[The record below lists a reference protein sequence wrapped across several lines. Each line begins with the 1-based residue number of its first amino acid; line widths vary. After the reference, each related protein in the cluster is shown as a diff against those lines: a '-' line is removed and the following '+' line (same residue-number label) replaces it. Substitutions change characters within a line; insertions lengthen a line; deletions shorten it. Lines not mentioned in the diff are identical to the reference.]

1 MTAEQP
7 TKRSSGKLVIGGI
20 LLVVIFGVL
29 YFLLNAAKDNRTK
42 ADLDSRSKDAS
53 AGTQVRVSPVMSS
66 ASERTI
72 TIAGEVRA
80 FTSVTLYAKISGYLK
95 RISVDKGDNVKEGQ
109 LLATIESPE
118 TDRSYQATESDA
130 KNKRSI
136 SKRSQVLLQQGLISP
151 QEAEQASSNA
161 DMAEANLAALA
172 QQRSYESIKA
182 PFSGKVTARFAD
194 PGALVQS
201 AVNSQ
206 SSALPIVTISQT
218 NRLRIYIYLDQRDA
232 VFIKEGDSV
241 SIRLPERP
249 TVNIK
254 ATITRYTGEIDSKT
268 RTLLAEIDLDNKNE
282 LILPGSYV
290 QVALKIK
297 AQPYMTIPS
306 NALIVRGKEF
316 AVAVADATNT
326 LRMKKIEIADNDGKV
341 VQVISGLNLG
351 DQVIL
356 SVSDALKE
364 GDKVQVI
371 KEAPPKK

>member
-1 MTAEQP
+1 MIAEQP
-7 TKRSSGKLVIGGI
+7 TKRSFGKLLIGGI
-20 LLVVIFGVL
+20 LLVVIAGVL
-29 YFLLNAAKDNRTK
+29 YFLLSAAKDSRTK
-42 ADLDSRSKDAS
+42 ADSDSRSKEAIV
-53 AGTQVRVSPVMSS
+53 GTQVRVSPVMSS
-66 ASERTI
+66 ASDRTI
-72 TIAGEVRA
+72 AIAGEVRA

-95 RISVDKGDNVKEGQ
+95 RITVDKGDNVKEGQ

-118 TDRSYQATESDA
+118 TDRSYQAAESDA

-136 SKRSQVLLQQGLISP
+136 SKRSQLLLQQGLISP

-161 DMAEANLAALA
+161 DMAEANLSALA
-172 QQRSYESIKA
+172 QQRSYELIKA
-182 PFSGKVTARFAD
+182 PFSGRVTARFAD

-201 AVNSQ
+201 AANSQ

-218 NRLRIYIYLDQRDA
+218 NKLRIYIYLDQRDA

-249 TVNIK
+249 NINIL

-268 RTLLAEIDLDNKNE
+268 RTLLAEIDLDNKKD
-282 LILPGSYV
+282 LILPGSFV

-297 AQPYMTIPS
+297 AQPFMTIPS

-316 AVAVADATNT
+316 AVAVVDASNT
-326 LRMKKIEIADNDGKV
+326 LRMKKIEIADNDGRI
-341 VQVISGLNLG
+341 VQVVSGLSLG

-371 KEAPPKK
+371 KEAPKK